1 MVVAVSMHFR
11 AGCFSTC
18 RVGMGHRSG
27 LVGEGVAHIQVFI
40 GGFNN
45 RKLTGK
51 IAYRKQKADDSRSQT
66 EKQIP
71 CLYSKD
77 ISRESFSL
85 LNQRFGDLG
94 TMGEEHTLKQN
105 ILSYQETSKYKIPF
119 FRKCIIR
126 FLPTSFSG

>member
-1 MVVAVSMHFR
+1 
-11 AGCFSTC
+11 
-18 RVGMGHRSG
+18 
-27 LVGEGVAHIQVFI
+27 
-40 GGFNN
+40 
-45 RKLTGK
+45 
-51 IAYRKQKADDSRSQT
+51 
-66 EKQIP
+66 
-71 CLYSKD
+71 
-77 ISRESFSL
+77 